1 MDALPQVIA
10 EKLDEVRALC
20 EKHGVKSLAVFGSVA
35 KGTFEPATSDID
47 FVVEF
52 LPDAPVGG
60 FEGAYFQLL
69 GNLHELFGRD
79 VDLVERPVIRNPYF
93 LEVLQLTERPVYESA
108 RAA

>member
-52 LPDAPVGG
+52 LPHPDALVRG
-60 FEGAYFQLL
+60 ERYWELL
-69 GNLHELFGRD
+69 ASLQELFGRN
-79 VDLVERPVIRNPYF
+79 VDLVVRASVKNPYF
-93 LEVLQLTERPVYESA
+93 AQVLEMTQRSLYE
-108 RAA
+108 AA